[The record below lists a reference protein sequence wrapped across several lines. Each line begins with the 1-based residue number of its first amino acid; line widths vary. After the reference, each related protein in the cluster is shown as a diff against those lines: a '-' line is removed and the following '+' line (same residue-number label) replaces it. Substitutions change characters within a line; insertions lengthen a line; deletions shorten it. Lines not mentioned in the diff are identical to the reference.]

1 MSSKKNRSTKKS
13 SGPSPSADSTPGR
26 NSPALPTATRYESYD
41 ETKSSHNPSYENGYD
56 VNDSAGDRRSDEYKK
71 HSSSK

>member
-13 SGPSPSADSTPGR
+13 SGPSPSKDSTPER
-26 NSPALPTATRYESYD
+26 NSSAPLPTATRYEGYD
-41 ETKSSHNPSYENGYD
+41 EPKSSHHPHYGYD